1 MKISKEPEKTL
12 VSITAIL
19 ALAIVVV
26 FGMQYG
32 NRQSMEHNPRA
43 VIIKHRIK
51 ETPDSVTYKVVTY
64 KIDSTYEETLPKSK
78 KILGETLKN
87 RDKTLKNWGK

>member
-26 FGMQYG
+26 FGMQYC
-32 NRQSMEHNPRA
+32 NRQSIEHNPREI
-43 VIIKHRIK
+43 IIKHRID

-64 KIDSTYEETLPKSK
+64 KIDSTYQETLPKSK
-78 KILGETLKN
+78 KSWEK
-87 RDKTLKNWGK
+87 R

>member
-26 FGMQYG
+26 FWY
-32 NRQSMEHNPRA
+32 A
-43 VIIKHRIK
+43 VWQQTIH
-51 ETPDSVTYKVVTY
+51 
-64 KIDSTYEETLPKSK
+64 
-78 KILGETLKN
+78 GA
-87 RDKTLKNWGK
+87 

>member
-32 NRQSMEHNPRA
+32 NR
-43 VIIKHRIK
+43 
-51 ETPDSVTYKVVTY
+51 
-64 KIDSTYEETLPKSK
+64 
-78 KILGETLKN
+78 
-87 RDKTLKNWGK
+87 